1 MREGTFGW
9 ETTETY
15 RIRGGELGLLQPV
28 CSLVLEM
35 WMQGQQGR
43 DRKTVRQCLKGKR

>member
-1 MREGTFGW
+1 MREGTFGS
-9 ETTETY
+9 